1 MTFREYLSE
10 LFFPPKCRC
19 CKKPIRREQAPFCKE
34 CLARYQREKYAL
46 CPTCHKP
53 HCRCVCRPKGATA
66 SVFYRSV
73 FPYRTQSPGGRLI
86 LALKDRKDR
95 AGIAFLAGELA
106 DCLRKTTVLPEDA
119 LVTFVPR
126 SRKAILRTGTD
137 QAMELAATLAKVCKL
152 DFGATLRHT
161 GVSGVQKELSTE
173 ERRLHAG
180 AAYQIRKEISDLQ
193 GRTVVLV
200 DDILT
205 TGATFEA
212 CAGLLRQAGAGEIF
226 CLSAGRREQIR

>member
-86 LALKDRKDR
+86 LALKTGRIGQ
-95 AGIAFLAGELA
+95 ALPFLPENWQIAFGKPPFF
-106 DCLRKTTVLPEDA
+106 RKMRWSPLCRE
-119 LVTFVPR
+119 
-126 SRKAILRTGTD
+126 
-137 QAMELAATLAKVCKL
+137 
-152 DFGATLRHT
+152 
-161 GVSGVQKELSTE
+161 
-173 ERRLHAG
+173 
-180 AAYQIRKEISDLQ
+180 
-193 GRTVVLV
+193 
-200 DDILT
+200 
-205 TGATFEA
+205 
-212 CAGLLRQAGAGEIF
+212 
-226 CLSAGRREQIR
+226 AGRRFSAPGPIRQWSWPPPWPRCANWTLERRSGTPGFPEFRRSFPPKSGDFTPEPPIKSGKRFRICRAERWCWWMIF

>member
-1 MTFREYLSE
+1 
-10 LFFPPKCRC
+10 
-19 CKKPIRREQAPFCKE
+19 
-34 CLARYQREKYAL
+34 
-46 CPTCHKP
+46 
-53 HCRCVCRPKGATA
+53 
-66 SVFYRSV
+66 
-73 FPYRTQSPGGRLI
+73 
-86 LALKDRKDR
+86 
-95 AGIAFLAGELA
+95 
-106 DCLRKTTVLPEDA
+106 
-119 LVTFVPR
+119 
-126 SRKAILRTGTD
+126 
-137 QAMELAATLAKVCKL
+137 MELAAALAKVCKL

-205 TGATFEA
+205 TGATFKA

>member
-95 AGIAFLAGELA
+95 AGVAFLAGELA

-137 QAMELAATLAKVCKL
+137 QAMELAAALAKVCKL

-180 AAYQIRKEISDLQ
+180 AA
-193 GRTVVLV
+193 
-200 DDILT
+200 
-205 TGATFEA
+205 
-212 CAGLLRQAGAGEIF
+212 
-226 CLSAGRREQIR
+226 

>member
-1 MTFREYLSE
+1 MRCTALHHGEAHPALA
-10 LFFPPKCRC
+10 FF
-19 CKKPIRREQAPFCKE
+19 
-34 CLARYQREKYAL
+34 
-46 CPTCHKP
+46 
-53 HCRCVCRPKGATA
+53 
-66 SVFYRSV
+66 
-73 FPYRTQSPGGRLI
+73 
-86 LALKDRKDR
+86 
-95 AGIAFLAGELA
+95 AGELA

-126 SRKAILRTGTD
+126 SRKAIPRTGTD
-137 QAMELAATLAKVCKL
+137 QAMELAAALAKVCKL

-180 AAYQIRKEISDLQ
+180 ATYQIRKEISDLQ

>member
-34 CLARYQREKYAL
+34 CLVRYQREKYAL

-95 AGIAFLAGELA
+95 AGVAFLAGELA

-137 QAMELAATLAKVCKL
+137 QWSWPPPWPRCANWTL
-152 DFGATLRHT
+152 
-161 GVSGVQKELSTE
+161 
-173 ERRLHAG
+173 ERRSGTPGFPEFRRSFPPKSGDFTPEPPIKSGKRFRICRAE
-180 AAYQIRKEISDLQ
+180 RW
-193 GRTVVLV
+193 
-200 DDILT
+200 
-205 TGATFEA
+205 
-212 CAGLLRQAGAGEIF
+212 CWWMIF
-226 CLSAGRREQIR
+226 